1 MAILDLVLP
10 PACAG
15 CGAFGTLLCDRCRS
29 AFRPPSDPLD
39 RFVASDAGIVIGEHL
54 ELAVAA
60 FAYAGEIRSVLGRV
74 KYAGAAR
81 VSEGLAT
88 AAAPALRRVL
98 SVSGPATLV
107 PVPLH
112 PARQRERGFNQ
123 ASLLADAFARLT
135 GLPRADLLGRDRA
148 TLRQHGLDR
157 ASRVRNLAG
166 AFRAVAGSETP
177 PHAVIVVDDILTTSA
192 TMESCAAVLRAAGT
206 ERVYG
211 FAVAREV

>member
-15 CGAFGTLLCDRCRS
+15 CGGFGALLCERCRS
-29 AFRPPSDPLD
+29 AFRPPADPAD
-39 RFVASDAGIVIGEHL
+39 RFVAADAGIVVGDHL

-60 FAYAGEIRSVLGRV
+60 FAYEGELRSVLGRV

-81 VSEGLAT
+81 VSEHL
-88 AAAPALRRVL
+88 AAAAEPAFRRVL
-98 SVSGPATLV
+98 GVSGPVTLV

-123 ASLLADAFARLT
+123 AALLADAFARLT
-135 GLPRADLLGRDRA
+135 ALPRADLLVRDRA
-148 TLRQHGLDR
+148 TVRQHGLDR

-166 AFRAVAGSETP
+166 AFQAVARAEMP
-177 PHAVIVVDDILTTSA
+177 RAVIVVDDILTTSA
-192 TMESCAAVLRAAGT
+192 TMESCAAVLRAAGA

-211 FAVAREV
+211 FAIAREV